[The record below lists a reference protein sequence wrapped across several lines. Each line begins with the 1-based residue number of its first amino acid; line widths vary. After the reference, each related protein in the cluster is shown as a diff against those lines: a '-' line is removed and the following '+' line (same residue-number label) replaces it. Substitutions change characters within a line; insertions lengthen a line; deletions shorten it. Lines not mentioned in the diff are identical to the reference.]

1 MTRSASALRG
11 GASILALLVLCA
23 VVLTLVSPRRRT
35 SAIEPAFEFM
45 PRGYLV
51 VDIQFSPD
59 GRQIAVVTLETD
71 HHSAPR
77 YAARVYRV
85 PQGTLVR
92 EIASGAWKC
101 AWTRNGSILAL
112 PRLDAMAVD
121 LWDTRNWTIR
131 QTLPVTYPKS
141 LKTTPD
147 VLRLCFDQHANLYIA
162 EFEYGFEDCGF
173 ATTLEYSPRVWW
185 NLGDH
190 WKPEA
195 ELFGFCSHPSPY
207 SDSIAPRD
215 MSVSSAGKET
225 RVAFTSW
232 NCWAQI
238 LKVRES
244 APGKRNVE
252 VEYSMQIGGWIKLTP
267 DGQQLVLF
275 HPQRGSNDSQKSPD
289 ARTDS
294 EGGRTQ
300 LSELRV
306 FRLYGDHVKTIGSRT
321 VTPQPPTWSSAHQ
334 LLDVSDDG
342 RFAAVCTQRWVEV
355 VRLPSCE
362 RIGSIP
368 NGLFSVR
375 VIAFSPDGNLLAVA
389 DEKRKVLGFYR
400 IPHEADY

>member
-1 MTRSASALRG
+1 MLASRAPRK
-11 GASILALLVLCA
+11 
-23 VVLTLVSPRRRT
+23 LT
-35 SAIEPAFEFM
+35 IEPAYEFV
-45 PRGYLV
+45 PRGNEA

-101 AWTRNGSILAL
+101 AWTKDGSVLAL

-147 VLRLCFDQHANLYIA
+147 VLRLCFDQQGNLYIA
-162 EFEYGFEDCGF
+162 EFEYGFEDYGF
-173 ATTLEYSPRVWW
+173 ATTTEYSPRVWW

-195 ELFGFCSHPSPY
+195 ELFGFCSHPSPH
-207 SDSIAPRD
+207 SDCIAPRD
-215 MSVSSAGKET
+215 LSVSSGGKET
-225 RVAFTSW
+225 RVVFTSW

-244 APGKRNVE
+244 APGKRSVE
-252 VEYSMQIGGWIKLTP
+252 VEFSMQISGWIKLTP
-267 DGQQLVLF
+267 DGQRLVLF
-275 HPQRGSNDSQKSPD
+275 EHQRVRDDSPKPPD
-289 ARTDS
+289 AAMGS
-294 EGGRTQ
+294 ERERTQ
-300 LSELRV
+300 LGELRV
-306 FRLYGDHVKTIGSRT
+306 FQLFDDHVKTIGSRT
-321 VTPQPPTWSSAHQ
+321 VAPQPPIWSCAPK
-334 LLDVSDDG
+334 LLDVSSDG
-342 RFAAVCTQRWVEV
+342 GLAAYCTQRQVEV
-355 VRLPSCE
+355 VHLPSCE
-362 RIGSIP
+362 WIGSIP
-368 NGLFSVR
+368 NGLFAVN

-389 DEKRKVLGFYR
+389 DRKRKVLGFYR
-400 IPHEADY
+400 IPHEAD